1 MVTAGLVTPEMGKMG
16 GGDVAEL
23 VIGNCMHLD
32 VSIDKLLLVDMI
44 LDAFAP
50 LVVVVVPVVVDVAG
64 VEFEFMIFIVVELPF
79 MELANEAI
87 VGDVDVVVVVVVD
100 CCCCCC

>member
-1 MVTAGLVTPEMGKMG
+1 MVTAGLVTPEMGKIG

-44 LDAFAP
+44 LDAFVAP
-50 LVVVVVPVVVDVAG
+50 LVVVVVPVVVYLRC
-64 VEFEFMIFIVVELPF
+64 FESSFATDTES
-79 MELANEAI
+79 
-87 VGDVDVVVVVVVD
+87 
-100 CCCCCC
+100 